1 MKAKALL
8 YAPSWPTA
16 DHCIAVESGRGPSL
30 WDLETTP
37 QFCLGSQ
44 TNNVN
49 QPGETMSA
57 PINDRPAYLFA
68 RLSDLILSAGT
79 LQSAS
84 EIPKDRK
91 NKSMSI
97 QHQSL

>member
-1 MKAKALL
+1 MPHRGQPRTIASRLKADVGHL
-8 YAPSWPTA
+8 
-16 DHCIAVESGRGPSL
+16 SGIWKLRRSSI
-30 WDLETTP
+30 EV
-37 QFCLGSQ
+37 CLGSQ

-49 QPGETMSA
+49 QPGETMYVSTA
-57 PINDRPAYLFA
+57 DQRSTRIHLFV

>member
-1 MKAKALL
+1 M
-8 YAPSWPTA
+8 YVSTA
-16 DHCIAVESGRGPSL
+16 DQRSTRIH
-30 WDLETTP
+30 
-37 QFCLGSQ
+37 
-44 TNNVN
+44 
-49 QPGETMSA
+49 
-57 PINDRPAYLFA
+57 LFV